1 MERSELPR
9 ALALILLVSLFVAV
23 LAAINRS
30 PKTPSTQGEAS
41 APSHLSLG
49 HDDLSAELRRCSAL
63 GPNDPEDATCRATWA
78 ENRRRFF
85 NRHAHQ
91 ATTPAIPAATESEGA
106 AP

>member
-9 ALALILLVSLFVAV
+9 ALALILLVGLFVAV

-30 PKTPSTQGEAS
+30 PKIPSTEDRAS

-49 HDDLSAELRRCSAL
+49 HDDLSAELRRCSAF
-63 GPNDPEDATCRATWA
+63 GPNDPEDAACRAAWA
-78 ENRRRFF
+78 ENRRHFF
-85 NRHAHQ
+85 NRQAHR
-91 ATTPAIPAATESEGA
+91 ATTPAIPAVPESEGA